1 MPSAVPVMVS
11 GLARL
16 KRKLAVAIPGHVRRA
31 AKVALEQ
38 SADQVVATQKA
49 LAPVGKTGA
58 LKASIRR
65 SAAENRNGGLSVAI
79 EAGGPTTTKPVREG
93 QSAQYDY
100 ALGQE
105 FGTADASAQPF
116 FYPGYRGN
124 KKRLKSK
131 ISRQTRKAIKDGAK

>member
-1 MPSAVPVMVS
+1 MVD
-11 GLARL
+11 GLASL
-16 KRKLAVAIPGHVRRA
+16 KRKLTEAIPGHVRRA

-38 SADQVVATQKA
+38 SADQIVLTQKA
-49 LAPVGKTGA
+49 LAPVGATGA

-65 SAAENRNGGLSVAI
+65 SAAQDSAGGLSVDI
-79 EAGGPTTTKPVREG
+79 QAGGPTTTKPVRDG

-105 FGTADASAQPF
+105 FGTAEGPAQPF

-124 KKRLKSK
+124 KKRVKAK
-131 ISRQTRKAIKDGAK
+131 VSRQTRKAIKDGAK

>member
-1 MPSAVPVMVS
+1 MVE

-16 KRKLAVAIPGHVRRA
+16 RRKLTSTIPRHVRRA
-31 AKVALEQ
+31 AKISLEE

-65 SAAENRNGGLSVAI
+65 SAAEERKGGLSVAI

-93 QSAQYDY
+93 QSSQYDY

-105 FGTADASAQPF
+105 FGTAEQSAQAF

-124 KKRLKSK
+124 KKRVKAK
-131 ISRQTRKAIKDGAK
+131 VSRQTRKAIKDGAK